1 MHTYIHKRIY
11 ISIHASMHAST
22 HACMHT
28 YMHIHA
34 HIHACIQRR
43 SSMHSRRV
51 IGLLCSVSGT
61 AVDVCPMSDSPRC
74 EKSEGGMTAA
84 ANVAPPR
91 MPRSAERYMRS
102 EAESGRRRIAVAAA
116 VSGRRSCRRARCA
129 SGTRRAPAWVQLHQ
143 LGWHST
149 AWARTASSVYRSN
162 VGVSCQLRRAGAV
175 HADHEHP
182 SHTQA
187 HTHTHLQLDWRRV
200 DAGG

>member
-1 MHTYIHKRIY
+1 MVIAAARSLSSGRCRGTGAPAKEGAFGRRRR
-11 ISIHASMHAST
+11 
-22 HACMHT
+22 CK
-28 YMHIHA
+28 
-34 HIHACIQRR
+34 IQTCRK
-43 SSMHSRRV
+43 
-51 IGLLCSVSGT
+51 CSVSGT

-149 AWARTASSVYRSN
+149 AWARTASSVDRSN